1 MRTVTPAE
9 LDSANCSVTGCAKE
23 GKQRRNA
30 GALLCDEHYSA
41 EMSRRSRGT
50 GTSNGHVAV
59 NGLVGQVKEL
69 EALARRLEK
78 ARQRAA
84 PAVAELKAAQR
95 NWDAVVG
102 RAQRE
107 ELLVRV
113 SRLDLHLRGGMIG
126 AS

>member
-95 NWDAVVG
+95 DWDAAVAG
-102 RAQRE
+102 LSE
-107 ELLVRV
+107 KN
-113 SRLDLHLRGGMIG
+113 S
-126 AS
+126 